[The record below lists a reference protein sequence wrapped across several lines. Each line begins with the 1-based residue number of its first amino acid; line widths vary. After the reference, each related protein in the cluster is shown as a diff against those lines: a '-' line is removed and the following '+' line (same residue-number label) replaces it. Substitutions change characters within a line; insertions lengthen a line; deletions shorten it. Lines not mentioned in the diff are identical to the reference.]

1 MSLNTLPS
9 NGQGFR
15 GLSENFKGHFL
26 RIKIRLKE
34 LEHNFEFVSVLAKKA
49 SKY

>member
-1 MSLNTLPS
+1 MARVLEAWVRIS
-9 NGQGFR
+9 
-15 GLSENFKGHFL
+15 KVIFL

-49 SKY
+49 LKY